1 MRNSFSLKNN
11 RSLRQGSQSEL
22 TAGNA
27 IAGQAGMS
35 LVAVMVAVAILGIL
49 GFVLSEVFSNQFNAQ
64 KQLDLQVA
72 RMAIIRN
79 LNARIQEYCPNPD
92 PARAWTWI
100 PASCDPPQY
109 LEIPSAAGPVIVS
122 KFDPSA
128 PLNAQLMGEMRIR
141 AKCIKVN
148 GAKQLKVEA
157 VDAKK
162 LAAEPSIDRN
172 WKDISPQIA
181 LNCDI
186 NNR

>member
-1 MRNSFSLKNN
+1 MRHSINLKNS
-11 RSLRQGSQSEL
+11 RSLPQGRQSVL
-22 TAGNA
+22 TAERA

-49 GFVLSEVFSNQFNAQ
+49 GSVLSQVFSNQFRAQ

-122 KFDPSA
+122 KFDPGA

-157 VDAKK
+157 VDARK
-162 LAAEPSIDRN
+162 LAAEPTIDSN
-172 WKDISPQIA
+172 WKDISPQIPLA
-181 LNCDI
+181 CNI